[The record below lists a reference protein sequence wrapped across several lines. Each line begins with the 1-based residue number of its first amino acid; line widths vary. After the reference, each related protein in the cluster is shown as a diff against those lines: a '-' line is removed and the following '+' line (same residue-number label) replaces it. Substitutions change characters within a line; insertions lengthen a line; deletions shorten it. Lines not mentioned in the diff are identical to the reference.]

1 MTTSSPEAKID
12 ATCSAGREAAA
23 VVGGAAVV
31 AGTVVAGAV
40 VAGAVVAGAVV
51 AVVGLEQVECD
62 GLLRSLAVKAAFRRQ
77 GLAHELVKHVEA
89 CAAAWGVESLYLLT
103 TTAEHFFL
111 SLGYRPTPRDQAPVG
126 IQGMPQ
132 FSDLCPTGSAFL
144 GKRIQPTTIEPEQVP
159 S

>member
-1 MTTSSPEAKID
+1 MTIEPLSSLDEIIPLLAECALQ
-12 ATCSAGREAAA
+12 
-23 VVGGAAVV
+23 VVDISEV
-31 AGTVVAGAV
+31 APPRFFGIR
-40 VAGAVVAGAVV
+40 VAGAVV
-51 AVVGLEQVECD
+51 AVVGLEQVESD

-89 CAAAWGVESLYLLT
+89 RAAAWGVESLYLLT

-111 SLGYRPTPRDQAPVG
+111 SLGYRPTPRNQAPVG

-132 FSDLCPTGSAFL
+132 FSDLCPTASAFL